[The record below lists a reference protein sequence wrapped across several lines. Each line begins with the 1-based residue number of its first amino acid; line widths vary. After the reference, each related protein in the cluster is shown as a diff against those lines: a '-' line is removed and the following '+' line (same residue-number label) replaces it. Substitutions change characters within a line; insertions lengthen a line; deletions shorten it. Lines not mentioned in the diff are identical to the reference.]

1 MVVWTTGASV
11 ATVRV
16 VSASRL
22 PETQPTR
29 LQRVRF
35 SFETE
40 SPRQAVEAA
49 SELRR
54 LAPNGVQV
62 RPAQLSRT
70 VGHRWAIL
78 VTTDPL
84 GWSAIAATEEEMRRV
99 AWETPG
105 LRLTGWLCLS
115 DRERSVPSDGRP
127 RRQRPS

>member
-1 MVVWTTGASV
+1 M
-11 ATVRV
+11 
-16 VSASRL
+16 
-22 PETQPTR
+22 ETQQTR

-40 SPRQAVEAA
+40 RLRQAVDVA
-49 SELRR
+49 SKLRR
-54 LAPNGVQV
+54 VAPDGVQV

-70 VGHRWAIL
+70 ACHRWAIL

-105 LRLTGWLCLS
+105 LSFTGWLCLS
-115 DRERSVPSDGRP
+115 EREPSRA
-127 RRQRPS
+127 R